1 MLWLL
6 GGDIRKGPE
15 TRIFATSWSNNRRR
29 IAKTRARSTKN
40 IDDSCCYGPPSGF
53 ASIFRRTRGG
63 HFGSPASRDNKF
75 KVWQQVWGIS
85 AGAVYIAR
93 SRVMARLRETIENLE
108 GKQE

>member
-1 MLWLL
+1 MLWSL

-15 TRIFATSWSNNRRR
+15 TRTFAPFLEQQPAPDSEDAGLFDEEYRRQLLLWAAERVRIHFQENTWRAFWLTSVE
-29 IAKTRARSTKN
+29 
-40 IDDSCCYGPPSGF
+40 G
-53 ASIFRRTRGG
+53 
-63 HFGSPASRDNKF
+63 
-75 KVWQQVWGIS
+75 QQVQSVAASLGIS